1 MYNPPCGIC
10 ACIRAHP
17 GLTGSDSDLSFLAGF
32 SVAEIEGTFS
42 KEVSNSG
49 DGGLGEELGEDG
61 AETSIG
67 VSWFCM
73 SFWGEAG
80 LIFGK

>member
-1 MYNPPCGIC
+1 MAEVQGI
-10 ACIRAHP
+10 
-17 GLTGSDSDLSFLAGF
+17 
-32 SVAEIEGTFS
+32 FS

-61 AETSIG
+61 VETSIG
-67 VSWFCM
+67 VSRFRM